1 RKYAKRR
8 GARFGDIWGHK
19 MVAGGPP
26 AALSHAGVLDVERA
40 VKRAVAAC
48 GSAQVFK
55 IGSRQSRNPRNLID
69 NVLAID
75 KAISR
80 TSGGEAEKDV
90 VLPIPIGFV
99 MIALGRNRWSNKIA
113 ARTCFGKEQIRRIEA
128 RVDIQVQLLNVLGS
142 RQGQVG

>member
-1 RKYAKRR
+1 
-8 GARFGDIWGHK
+8 
-19 MVAGGPP
+19 
-26 AALSHAGVLDVERA
+26 
-40 VKRAVAAC
+40 
-48 GSAQVFK
+48 VFK

-142 RQGQVG
+142 RQGQVGNRQAHGSWTDILKKGSNPGSVGRGGGTTSKNLVKGDRNIRPGRKRTQGPR